1 VDGRD
6 CRTIAC
12 TGAASEIIVAI
23 FGQYSAAVAFKEKG
37 ILSGKRIER
46 SERGTPGEFDWIENA
61 SAEELLA
68 FIETSVA
75 KH

>member
-1 VDGRD
+1 VRLEGPNGR
-6 CRTIAC
+6 
-12 TGAASEIIVAI
+12 GAISVP
-23 FGQYSAAVAFKEKG
+23 AAVAIKERG
-37 ILSGKRIER
+37 ILSGKRVER